1 VPKTQWLSEEEGRAW
16 LGYISLTAL
25 LGDHLDRQLQRDA
38 GMSHTTYH
46 LLTRLAAE
54 PGHKLRL
61 TELARSLGIT
71 RSRLS
76 HAVSKLEALG
86 WLSRS
91 SDPSDK
97 RGQYASLTK
106 AGQSA
111 QAAAAPGH
119 VEAVRQVVFDK
130 LSAAQVSQLAEISE
144 TIVLGII
151 RGSEEGAAKGPELP
165 WQRR

>member
-1 VPKTQWLSEEEGRAW
+1 VPTTQWLTEEEGRAW
-16 LGYISLTAL
+16 LGYISLSAL
-25 LGDHLDRQLQRDA
+25 LGDYLDRQLQRDA

-61 TELARSLGIT
+61 TELAQSVGIT

-97 RGQYASLTK
+97 RGQYATLTE
-106 AGQSA
+106 AGQA
-111 QAAAAPGH
+111 IQAAAAPGH
-119 VEAVRQVVFDK
+119 VEAVRQVVFDR
-130 LSAAQVSQLAEISE
+130 LSATQVNQLAEISE

-151 RGSEEGAAKGPELP
+151 RGSEDGATHAPELP

>member
-1 VPKTQWLSEEEGRAW
+1 MPDPRWLSEDETRAW
-16 LGYISLTAL
+16 LGYISLSAL
-25 LGDHLDRQLQRDA
+25 LGDYLDRQLQRDA

-54 PGHKLRL
+54 PGHQLRL
-61 TELARSLGIT
+61 TELAESLGIT

-76 HAVSKLEALG
+76 HMVSKLEELG
-86 WLSRS
+86 WLERS

-97 RGQYASLTK
+97 RGQYAALTPEG
-106 AGQSA
+106 ASA

-119 VEAVRQVVFDK
+119 VEAVRHAVFDQ
-130 LSAAQVSQLAEISE
+130 LSPAQVGQLAEISE
-144 TIVLGII
+144 TIVLAMI
-151 RGSEEGAAKGPELP
+151 RGSQNGTLPGPELP